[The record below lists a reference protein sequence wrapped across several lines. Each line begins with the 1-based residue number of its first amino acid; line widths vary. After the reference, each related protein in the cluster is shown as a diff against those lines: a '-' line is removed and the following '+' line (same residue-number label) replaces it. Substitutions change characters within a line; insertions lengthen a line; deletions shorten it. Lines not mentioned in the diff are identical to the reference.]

1 MFRFILFIF
10 VGFCSSY
17 FSGIQQCVH
26 QSREDRGRDARWR
39 GCVKGGFCLMNCFSK
54 AVECQIFFR
63 TSSPAASRGLWRVLA
78 SLFLSLSCLHS
89 DWFGSSF
96 LLTSLWVFPECCG
109 AILHPQ
115 DAVLTNSAVALALSS
130 NSPGVRNHFTEHTVK
145 AFSWGRW

>member
-1 MFRFILFIF
+1 MFRFILFVF

-17 FSGIQQCVH
+17 FFRNSTVCPPKQGGQRERCQVERLCQGWLLFNELLLKGRRVPNFFQDELACGI
-26 QSREDRGRDARWR
+26 ARFMTR
-39 GCVKGGFCLMNCFSK
+39 
-54 AVECQIFFR
+54 
-63 TSSPAASRGLWRVLA
+63 
-78 SLFLSLSCLHS
+78 LFLSLSCLHS